1 MRSSNTNS
9 TKLPRWSEIPPELLQ
24 LLLEKLPSYFV
35 HTLRFKAVCP
45 SWNHAAK
52 SYVSGPSYTP
62 LPQSPWLML
71 PAQRRKK
78 RLPSDPDVEEEGCFF
93 SLAEEKVYRI
103 KRNVF
108 RGLRDDFYWSQCV
121 GSSHGWLAIWN
132 PKAGEIF
139 KEIIYLANPICGES
153 RTLPPLHVP
162 FISKVVLSC
171 NPSRN
176 HNFVV
181 VVASHGGGV
190 GRLAFY
196 KHGGGNT
203 AWTKLDFVREH
214 KYCEIAFHNC
224 HLFALCSDHSAS
236 HGGGVGRLA
245 FYKHGGGNTAW
256 TKLDFVREHKYCEI
270 VFHNCHLFALC
281 SDHSVHV
288 WDFGET
294 YNHPKKTME
303 LQPLMAQ
310 MVYGDGDGIRHRLV
324 ESMGEILLV
333 EHGPLLYPSW
343 DEISVPFY
351 VYKLNFDAKRWEK
364 VDSLGDRA
372 IFLVENLSAMS
383 LSTHKLPELEE
394 NSIYFTAEV
403 SDSVRDE
410 RSCDFFEFH
419 LGVYNLETKVV
430 KSLYKS
436 GLPGN
441 RNDNSEPVWIVPN
454 PQ

>member
-224 HLFALCSDHSAS
+224 HLFALCSDHS
-236 HGGGVGRLA
+236 
-245 FYKHGGGNTAW
+245 
-256 TKLDFVREHKYCEI
+256 
-270 VFHNCHLFALC
+270 
-281 SDHSVHV
+281 VHV

>member
-78 RLPSDPDVEEEGCFF
+78 RLPSDPDVEEEEGCFF
-93 SLAEEKVYRI
+93 SLVEEKVYRI

-214 KYCEIAFHNC
+214 KYCEIA
-224 HLFALCSDHSAS
+224 
-236 HGGGVGRLA
+236 
-245 FYKHGGGNTAW
+245 
-256 TKLDFVREHKYCEI
+256 
-270 VFHNCHLFALC
+270 FHNCHLFALC

>member
-78 RLPSDPDVEEEGCFF
+78 RLPSDPDVEEEEGCFF
-93 SLAEEKVYRI
+93 SLVEEKVYRI

-181 VVASHGGGV
+181 VV
-190 GRLAFY
+190 
-196 KHGGGNT
+196 
-203 AWTKLDFVREH
+203 
-214 KYCEIAFHNC
+214 
-224 HLFALCSDHSAS
+224 AS

-436 GLPGN
+436 GLAGN